1 MNPVGKRSGST
12 ILGIN
17 AFHGDAAACLVRDGR
32 LIAAA
37 EEERFRRV
45 KHWAGF
51 PVEAIRY
58 CLAEGGIRLSEL
70 DHVAVNQDAKAN
82 LVRKIAFTLARRPD
96 LSMVLDRIRNKRERA
111 GVEAHL
117 RDAFPGESFN
127 GNVHAVEHHRAHLS
141 SAFHASPFAEATV
154 VSVDGF
160 GDFASAAWGRGSGTC
175 IDVED
180 RVYFPHSLGIFYQ
193 ALTQFLGFPEY
204 GDEYKVMGLAPYGV
218 PAFLPDMR
226 QIVRLQDGGGFELD
240 LAFFRHHREK
250 IDYEWESGAPVVGP
264 LFAPALSELLG
275 PPRGKGEPLE
285 QRHRDI
291 ARSAQAVYEEA
302 FLHLLNALHHRHGLD
317 AVALAGGCANN
328 SVANGKVTTHTP
340 FRFVYVPPAPGD
352 AGGAIGAAY
361 SVWHDLGGA
370 RGPVM
375 DHAYWGPGCHDD
387 AIAKLLEIGRAHV

>member
-1 MNPVGKRSGST
+1 MTT

-32 LIAAA
+32 LVAAA

-58 CLAEGGIRLSEL
+58 CLAEGGVRLSEL
-70 DHVAVNQDAKAN
+70 GHVALNQDGKAN
-82 LVRKIAFTLARRPD
+82 LGRKIAFALARRPD

-127 GNVHAVEHHRAHLS
+127 GSVHAIEHHRAHLS
-141 SAFHASPFAEATV
+141 SAFHVSPFAEATV

-160 GDFASAAWGRGSGTC
+160 GDFASAAWGRGSGTR

-180 RVYFPHSLGIFYQ
+180 RIYFPHSLGIFYQ
-193 ALTQFLGFPEY
+193 ALTQFLGFPDY

-240 LAFFRHHREK
+240 LAFFRRHREK
-250 IDYEWESGAPVVGP
+250 I
-264 LFAPALSELLG
+264 
-275 PPRGKGEPLE
+275 
-285 QRHRDI
+285 
-291 ARSAQAVYEEA
+291 
-302 FLHLLNALHHRHGLD
+302 
-317 AVALAGGCANN
+317 
-328 SVANGKVTTHTP
+328 
-340 FRFVYVPPAPGD
+340 
-352 AGGAIGAAY
+352 
-361 SVWHDLGGA
+361 
-370 RGPVM
+370 
-375 DHAYWGPGCHDD
+375 
-387 AIAKLLEIGRAHV
+387 